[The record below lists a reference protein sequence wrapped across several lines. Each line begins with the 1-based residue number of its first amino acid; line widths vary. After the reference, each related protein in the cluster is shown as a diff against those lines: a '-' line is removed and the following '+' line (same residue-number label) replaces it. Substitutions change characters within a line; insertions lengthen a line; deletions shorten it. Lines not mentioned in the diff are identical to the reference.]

1 MINKFLKLNKKI
13 LNHYRS
19 REQIALVNRERPE
32 MAIESSIII
41 SAIAN
46 KKKMNTIIISDNLYK
61 NINKIY
67 RSFGFKNFFIVS
79 GFLNYVLSFFNTFLS
94 IICTI
99 RGIYQINFFSFEKFI
114 NTFYVN
120 NILIGDLI
128 YDTYIRFNSSF
139 IRPRVDFK
147 LVKIIFFSSF
157 KTYRLKNFLKKNN
170 IKYLFVLTDCYA
182 TNESISIRLAT
193 KNNIKVF
200 KINAAENRMFMVE
213 AKKYMQSQGFLPLY
227 KYFSKKKISE
237 KIKLNDK
244 HINKFL
250 KNRFSGKIDFS
261 YCSSRDLI
269 NANKNKLKYS
279 KKEFLKKIK
288 KNLINFDKIILFA
301 PHAFSDAPHHFG
313 TNFIFNDY
321 YEQFIETINFF
332 NSYDKNNI
340 LWLVRPHPSTK
351 IYNEENIVKNFIK
364 NSKNKNIIYCSTDL
378 IGTKNLIEIC
388 DHVVT
393 GRGTIGLEF
402 ACYGK
407 KPITAGASTY
417 SKFDI
422 SDECKTKEDY
432 FNKLKNLNRIK
443 PLTAKQKKIAK
454 KLLYYIELS
463 YPLHMNTTT
472 DQMLFNFKKK
482 SILNY
487 LNKVNSKNK
496 TIWTKKFFE
505 ILKLKDLKQ
514 DVLYKFYF
522 DKANIL

>member
-13 LNHYRS
+13 LNNYTS
-19 REQIALVNRERPE
+19 RDQIALVNRERPE
-32 MAIESSIII
+32 VAIESSIVVA
-41 SAIAN
+41 AIAN

-61 NINKIY
+61 DINKIY
-67 RSFGFKNFFIVS
+67 RSFGFNNFFIVS
-79 GFLNYVLSFFNTFLS
+79 GLLNYVFSFFNTFLS
-94 IICTI
+94 IVSTI
-99 RGIYQINFFSFEKFI
+99 RGIYQINFFGFEKFI
-114 NTFYVN
+114 NKFYLN

-128 YDTYIRFNSSF
+128 YDSYIRYNSNF
-139 IRPRVDFK
+139 ISPKIDYK

-157 KTYRLKNFLKKNN
+157 KTYRLENFLKKNN
-170 IKYLFVLTDCYA
+170 IKYLFVSTDCYA
-182 TNESISIRLAT
+182 TNEGIGIRLAI

-200 KINAAENRMFMVE
+200 KIHAVANRMYMVE
-213 AKKYMQSQGFLPLY
+213 AKKFMQSQGFLPIY
-227 KYFSKKKISE
+227 KYFSKKDLPKIV
-237 KIKLNDK
+237 KLKDK

-250 KNRFSGKIDFS
+250 NNRFLGKIDFS

-288 KNLINFDKIILFA
+288 KNQINFDKIILFA

-313 TNFIFNDY
+313 TNFIFKDY

-364 NSKNKNIIYCSTDL
+364 DSKNKNIIYCSSNL
-378 IGTKNLIEIC
+378 IGTRNLIEIC
-388 DHVVT
+388 DNVVT

-407 KPITAGASTY
+407 KPIIAGASTY

-422 SDECKTKEDY
+422 SDECKNKEDY
-432 FNKLKNLNRIK
+432 FNKLKNFNQIK
-443 PLTAKQKKIAK
+443 PLTVKQKKIAI

-463 YPLHMNTTT
+463 YPLHMNKTT

-496 TIWTKKFFE
+496 TIWTKKFFK

-522 DKANIL
+522 NKANIL